1 MINNQNILVILPND
15 ILKPA
20 KNLYEKRYTKET
32 ISKSATA
39 EFF

>member
-20 KNLYEKRYTKET
+20 KNLCEKLYTKET
-32 ISKSATA
+32 ISKSASA
-39 EFF
+39 ELF